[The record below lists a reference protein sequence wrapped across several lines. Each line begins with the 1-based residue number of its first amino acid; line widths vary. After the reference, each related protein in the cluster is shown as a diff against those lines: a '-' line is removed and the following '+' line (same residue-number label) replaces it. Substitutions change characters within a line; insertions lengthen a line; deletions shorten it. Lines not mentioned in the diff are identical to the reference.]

1 MNVRSNTYKLLVIL
15 VAICAYGLAPAAQF
29 ASNASENAATE
40 VPEHI
45 SQRIS
50 EIFEKLDEL
59 SAEMR
64 KRSRQYLTPMSNDE
78 LAKVY
83 VKIHSRPFDVALQKV
98 KENRQLVI
106 ANLVRHGYAW
116 SKQGDEYFDYH
127 YEQLVSKLASLG
139 PKALP
144 ELALYMSRPYIAEG
158 KSPITMRA
166 LAKMGTNVVEPL
178 IKLADAQDNV
188 LRGNV
193 ILVLTWLADPR
204 AKDVFLRSLED
215 DYSSVREYALRGL
228 AKLGPDIVGRQELL
242 TPAEIKGNVKKGII
256 REGRGYQKATEV
268 PQPVE
273 RWKVKKYG
281 YGGNPRTWQTLQT
294 DAKGQC
300 PILLTWPLRKEASK
314 YVVQLKGVRGSR
326 PAMIFESVA
335 NSLCLEESDIAP
347 GRYQWFV
354 SVYDKQGK
362 FMGDIETTD
371 SVEIFSIEDPQ
382 PVAANGK
389 RVMIDLNHSAG
400 HMRGWGY
407 YNHTQYMTKE
417 LLENA
422 GFEVEV
428 NKRDLLTAARL
439 RGVDLLIC
447 HYYWT
452 GWPGF
457 RPYLKSE
464 LSAVRKFIKKGGS
477 LLVVG
482 CDRKDGSNMS
492 KAGNQMV
499 EEFGLMFELGEI
511 SKQNGLAELESDQN
525 IISFGK
531 PVPVQLSVSVRGQDA
546 ITLLQLDGLPIV
558 KAKQFGR
565 GKVIVAGVG
574 MSFLDCY
581 LGDFEHREPLHLI
594 MFYDFIRYLTDIDWK
609 KNCKQDFIE
618 TILSRCRFEEK

>member
-1 MNVRSNTYKLLVIL
+1 
-15 VAICAYGLAPAAQF
+15 
-29 ASNASENAATE
+29 
-40 VPEHI
+40 
-45 SQRIS
+45 
-50 EIFEKLDEL
+50 
-59 SAEMR
+59 
-64 KRSRQYLTPMSNDE
+64 
-78 LAKVY
+78 
-83 VKIHSRPFDVALQKV
+83 
-98 KENRQLVI
+98 
-106 ANLVRHGYAW
+106 
-116 SKQGDEYFDYH
+116 
-127 YEQLVSKLASLG
+127 
-139 PKALP
+139 
-144 ELALYMSRPYIAEG
+144 
-158 KSPITMRA
+158 
-166 LAKMGTNVVEPL
+166 
-178 IKLADAQDNV
+178 
-188 LRGNV
+188 
-193 ILVLTWLADPR
+193 
-204 AKDVFLRSLED
+204 
-215 DYSSVREYALRGL
+215 
-228 AKLGPDIVGRQELL
+228 
-242 TPAEIKGNVKKGII
+242 
-256 REGRGYQKATEV
+256 
-268 PQPVE
+268 
-273 RWKVKKYG
+273 
-281 YGGNPRTWQTLQT
+281 
-294 DAKGQC
+294 
-300 PILLTWPLRKEASK
+300 
-314 YVVQLKGVRGSR
+314 
-326 PAMIFESVA
+326 MIFESVT

-347 GRYQWFV
+347 GRYQWSV
-354 SVYDKQGK
+354 SVYDKRGK

-417 LLENA
+417 LLENT

-482 CDRKDGSNMS
+482 CDRKDGANMS
-492 KAGNQMV
+492 KAGNQLV

-531 PVPVQLSVSVRGQDA
+531 PVPVQLSVGVRGEDA
-546 ITLLQLDGLPIV
+546 VTLLQFNGLPIV